1 MRKVFIAEQKTT
13 FGRRRIQ
20 LYDCRCNGNVDR
32 ETEKKQKRF
41 FSGKKKRQTLKSQI
55 IICEES
61 EEIIATFFGKGKTHD
76 AKIYEKSGRLSKE
89 IEIKADSGYQG
100 LQKKHGKVLIPK
112 KNSKLKKLTK
122 EEKRANRELARK
134 RVKVEN
140 VIRRLKIF
148 RILGERYRNRRKRL
162 GLRFNLIS
170 GIYNT
175 NSK

>member
-1 MRKVFIAEQKTT
+1 
-13 FGRRRIQ
+13 
-20 LYDCRCNGNVDR
+20 L
-32 ETEKKQKRF
+32 
-41 FSGKKKRQTLKSQI
+41 

-76 AKIYEKSGRLSKE
+76 AKVYEKSRVRISKE

-100 LQKKHGKVLIPK
+100 LQKKHAKVLIPK

-122 EEKRANRELARK
+122 EERRANQELASK

-148 RILGERYRNRRKRL
+148 RILGEKYRNRRKRL

-170 GIYNT
+170 GIHNYEH
-175 NSK
+175 KAKKP